1 METFT
6 VYLFVRDKSGSQ
18 SALATRRRLEAL
30 QALREEFAAVGNV
43 RVTALPYEADIQV
56 EIRNVF
62 STNEEPPGSRARGA
76 KAHRV
81 LIIRM
86 LIADEPVDFV
96 CADGIGSVPAEHHAA
111 KRVLVWLYNLTQ
123 YQNRAGRPLVAGLTV
138 NLCTN

>member
-30 QALREEFAAVGNV
+30 QALREELAAVGNV
-43 RVTALPYEADIQV
+43 RVTALPYEADLQV

-62 STNEEPPGSRARGA
+62 STNEEPPGSRAHGA
-76 KAHRV
+76 KEHRV

-123 YQNRAGRPLVAGLTV
+123 YQSRASRPTIAGLTV

>member
-1 METFT
+1 MDTFT
-6 VYLFVRDKSGSQ
+6 VYLFVRDNSGSQ
-18 SALATRRRLEAL
+18 SSIAIRRRVQAL

-62 STNEEPPGSRARGA
+62 STNEEPPGTRSHGA
-76 KAHRV
+76 KGHRV

-96 CADGIGSVPAEHHAA
+96 CADGIGNVPAEHHAA

-123 YQNRAGRPLVAGLTV
+123 YQNRASRALVAGLTV
-138 NLCTN
+138 NLSTN